1 MSEEINPV
9 KRMGSVAPKATKE
22 EIFMSFGDPQAKPPV
37 DPNAETPPMRGL
49 PPQGE
54 PVTKASEATNGYYI
68 YRGFRGVPFRS
79 KSSVAPDIKAKDPK
93 QPLVTADARVRVFD
107 LSKETDLRDYQA
119 IMDGLVKGIYEPSA
133 EERQWVPEKQTWFV
147 FLRWGVRYWELPE
160 EVS

>member
-1 MSEEINPV
+1 VSDEINPP
-9 KRMGSVAPKATKE
+9 KRMGSVAPKSTKE
-22 EIFMSFGDPQAKPPV
+22 EIIMGFGDPTAKPPV

-54 PVTKASEATNGYYI
+54 PVTKASEATKGYYI

-79 KSSVAPDIKAKDPK
+79 KSPAAPDIKAKDPK
-93 QPLVTADARVRVFD
+93 QPLITADARVRIFD
-107 LSKETDLRDYQA
+107 LSKPGDLEDYQA
-119 IMDGLVKGIYEPSA
+119 VMDGIVKGIYERSS